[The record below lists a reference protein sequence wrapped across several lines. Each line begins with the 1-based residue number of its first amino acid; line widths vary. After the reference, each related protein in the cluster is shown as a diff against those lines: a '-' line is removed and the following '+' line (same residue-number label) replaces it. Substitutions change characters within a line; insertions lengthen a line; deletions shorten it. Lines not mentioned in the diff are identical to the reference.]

1 MITVIEGAVIYSN
14 LLILLAMGLTL
25 TYITTGIANFAQGSF
40 AVFGSYFALTLFR
53 IYGLHPYFS
62 IPFVFIAGGVLG
74 ACVYVV
80 ILRPLI
86 KRGATSVILMIAT
99 LALDLVLLG
108 IIGAYSGVLG
118 DITNKSAAKFIFT
131 PLDYKIL
138 DTSGIFVISTMVIA
152 VLIFALLFLLY
163 RTNFGIALRASME
176 NPSLA
181 EIMGVNLEYMRLFAW
196 GLSGS
201 LAGVAGSLL
210 PFRQEIVPATGAII
224 IVSIFAAS
232 IVGGLSNIFGAVLG
246 GYVIGISESL
256 ITYNLSSILGS
267 GILLYGKVISLIILV
282 IMLLLAPQGIVGIG
296 WGKRLRYTIGGR

>member
-1 MITVIEGAVIYSN
+1 M
-14 LLILLAMGLTL
+14 
-25 TYITTGIANFAQGSF
+25 TTGITNFAQGSF

-53 IYGLHPYFS
+53 IYGLHPYSS

-138 DTSGIFVISTMVIA
+138 GTSGILVISTMVIA
-152 VLIFALLFLLY
+152 VL
-163 RTNFGIALRASME
+163 
-176 NPSLA
+176 
-181 EIMGVNLEYMRLFAW
+181 
-196 GLSGS
+196 
-201 LAGVAGSLL
+201 
-210 PFRQEIVPATGAII
+210 
-224 IVSIFAAS
+224 IFAAS

-296 WGKRLRYTIGGR
+296 WRKRLGYTIGGR